1 MKKVVLS
8 LAVLFTVALASCG
21 NKKAEAVD
29 SDSMMDTLVEDTM
42 TVQEDTVNADTTL
55 PAEEVK
61 ADSVK

>member
-8 LAVLFTVALASCG
+8 LAVLFTVALVSCS

-42 TVQEDTVNADTTL
+42 NVQEDSLNADSTL
-55 PAEEVK
+55 PAQEVK